1 MESQYRV
8 IGLMSGSSLDG
19 IDLAYCNF
27 RSNNNAWTF
36 SLAQTE
42 CIEWDEAIRDE
53 LKRAT
58 QLSGKDL
65 WHLHTRLGHYF
76 GEKINAFIARHGLNG
91 QVDFIA
97 SHGHTIFHFPE
108 QQVTTQIGD
117 GAQIASVTG
126 ISTIVDFRSKDI
138 ALHGNGAPVVPIGEK
153 YLFSA
158 NKLFLNIGGI
168 ANISYHQ
175 EQRIVGFDVCCANQ
189 LLNYLAGKMDKP
201 YDEYGAIAESGIV
214 RQDLLMQLNA
224 VSFFA
229 LPFPKSLD
237 NGFSK
242 NELIPIINSY
252 SYSVADKLATC
263 CEHIA
268 IQVKESVAFVL
279 DNSEPIFVTGGG
291 AFNRYLVQ
299 RIEAVT
305 GRKVIVPTA
314 EIVNYK
320 EALIIAF
327 MGVLRW
333 RNEINVLHTV
343 TGAKADSVN
352 GAIYY

>member
-27 RSNNNAWTF
+27 SINNNAWTF
-36 SLAQTE
+36 SLVQAE
-42 CIEWDEAIRDE
+42 CIEWDEAIRNE

-65 WHLHTRLGHYF
+65 WHLHTRLGRYF
-76 GEKINAFIARHGLNG
+76 GETINAFIARHGLNG
-91 QVDFIA
+91 QIDFIA

-108 QQVTTQIGD
+108 QQFTTQIGD
-117 GAQIASVTG
+117 GAQIATVTR

-138 ALHGNGAPVVPIGEK
+138 ALYGNGAPVVPIGEK
-153 YLFSA
+153 YLFST

-175 EQRIVGFDVCCANQ
+175 EQRIIGFDVCCANQ

-201 YDEYGAIAESGIV
+201 YDEYGAIATSGTV

-237 NGFSK
+237 NGFSN

-252 SYSVADKLATC
+252 NYSVADKLATC

-268 IQVKESVAFVL
+268 IQIKESVAFIL
-279 DNSEPIFVTGGG
+279 DNNEPIFVTGGG

-299 RIEAVT
+299 RIEAIT
-305 GRKVIVPTA
+305 SRKVIVPTA

-333 RNEINVLHTV
+333 RNEINVLQTV